1 MNNPN
6 QPPVPLTYES
16 LMASIYENDRLI
28 KEKQAETD
36 RQMKEYNRD
45 IWKKFAETD
54 RLIKANSREIGG
66 ISKSNGDVAEEYFYR
81 SFKKYPH
88 FAGQNYSL
96 VEANKSCS
104 SKELN
109 LDAEYDLVLYNGVS
123 IVIIEIKYKAK
134 KEDVEDVLNKAN
146 TFKKLFPKYKDYTF
160 YLGIAG
166 LKVNK
171 DTEKEAIKQG
181 IAVIKQ
187 DGRKVVINDRHLKE
201 F

>member
-1 MNNPN
+1 MNHPT
-6 QPPVPLTYES
+6 QPLMPLTYES

-28 KEKQAETD
+28 KEKFAETD
-36 RQMKEYNRD
+36 RQMKETDRFLSE
-45 IWKKFAETD
+45 KFAETD

-66 ISKSNGDVAEEYFYR
+66 ISKSNGDVAEEYFSQ

-88 FAGQNYSL
+88 FAGQKYSL
-96 VEANKSCS
+96 VETNKSCTS
-104 SKELN
+104 TELN
-109 LDAEYDLVLYNGVS
+109 LKAEYDLVLYNGVS

-134 KEDVEDVLNKAN
+134 KEDVEEVLNKAN

-166 LKVNK
+166 LKMNE
-171 DTEKEAIKQG
+171 DTEKEAIAQG

-187 DGRKVVINDRHLKE
+187 EGKKVVVNDAHLKE